1 MKLGEILVNYC
12 DEHDMR
18 LAEMEKRT
26 GLSRTYLYALRR
38 GKRYGTDTEI
48 IPTITTIKRC
58 ARAMGM
64 SFDELLQMLD
74 DDIRIQYESKI
85 ESKAV
90 NGLVKIPVVGRVA
103 AGMPIFAEENIIDS
117 TEISSELKRRG
128 DFFGLIIRGDSMY
141 PKIEDGDMVVVRV
154 QENVEDGEIAVVR
167 VNGDDATCKVI
178 RRDDKHIYLQS
189 INPMYMPMTYDLDDM
204 EKMPIEI
211 VGKVFE
217 IRRKLY

>member
-1 MKLGEILVNYC
+1 MKLP
-12 DEHDMR
+12 
-18 LAEMEKRT
+18 EMEKRT

-48 IPTITTIKRC
+48 IPTISTIKRC
-58 ARAMGM
+58 AKAMGM

-74 DDIRIQYESKI
+74 DDIRIQYENKIDSRSKD
-85 ESKAV
+85 
-90 NGLVKIPVVGRVA
+90 GLVKIPVVGRVA

-128 DFFGLIIRGDSMY
+128 DFFGLVIKGDSMY
-141 PKIEDGDMVVVRV
+141 PKIEDGDMVIVRV
-154 QENVEDGEIAVVR
+154 QEEVEDGEIAVVR

-178 RRDDKHIYLQS
+178 KRDDKHIYLHS
-189 INPMYMPMTYDLDDM
+189 INPMYMPMTFGINDIDTT
-204 EKMPIEI
+204 PIEI

>member
-12 DEHDMR
+12 DEHDMK

-48 IPTITTIKRC
+48 IPTIKRC

-85 ESKAV
+85 KQ
-90 NGLVKIPVVGRVA
+90 G
-103 AGMPIFAEENIIDS
+103 
-117 TEISSELKRRG
+117 
-128 DFFGLIIRGDSMY
+128 
-141 PKIEDGDMVVVRV
+141 
-154 QENVEDGEIAVVR
+154 
-167 VNGDDATCKVI
+167 C
-178 RRDDKHIYLQS
+178 
-189 INPMYMPMTYDLDDM
+189 
-204 EKMPIEI
+204 
-211 VGKVFE
+211 
-217 IRRKLY
+217 